1 MSKLMNVQV
10 AAVCVALAIV
20 RSALAGPNPAAVSH
34 ENWERKVIERDLD
47 PDEVVYPFEATP
59 EMMDWAREKLQPYAQ
74 RDVLLKLKALQT
86 ALLNTSYS
94 FSYDKARTL
103 TAADAFAAREGNCIS
118 FTSLFVA
125 ISRGLGV
132 QTFLVAVRRAPSV
145 ERTEDVTVVNQHI
158 VAAYQSPRKIHIYD
172 FYSTSTE
179 PYYSKRVIDDVTAS
193 AIFHTNLGADGIRSG
208 DLEEAQRQLVIA
220 TTLVPDWAPA
230 WTNLGVARSR
240 AGDLDGALEAYRT
253 ALLADPVNPSAL
265 TNMAIAY
272 RALGRE
278 DEAQAA
284 LRAAA
289 EDTGSPFTLIAL
301 ADADMVQGNLD
312 SAQRYL
318 RRARRWDS
326 REPEVYDALA
336 RLARREGD
344 ASKAEKFS
352 RRAAELRRKQLES
365 MTVQ

>member
-1 MSKLMNVQV
+1 MSNLVNVRVV
-10 AAVCVALAIV
+10 AAIVALAVV
-20 RSALAGPNPAAVSH
+20 RNAWPGPNPAAVSY
-34 ENWERKVIERDLD
+34 ENWERRVIERDLD

-59 EMMDWAREKLQPYAQ
+59 EMMAWAREKLQPYAQ
-74 RDVLLKLKALQT
+74 RDVLLQLAALQS
-86 ALLNTSYS
+86 ALLTTSYS
-94 FSYDKARTL
+94 FSYEKARTL

-125 ISRGLGV
+125 MSRGLGI

-145 ERTEDVTVVNQHI
+145 EKVENVTVVNQHI

-172 FYSTSTE
+172 FYSTTTE
-179 PYYSKRVIDDVTAS
+179 PYSSKRVIDDLTAS

-220 TTLVPDWAPA
+220 TTLVPNWAPA

-240 AGDLDGALEAYRT
+240 MGDVDGALEAYRT

-265 TNMAIAY
+265 TNLAIAY
-272 RALGRE
+272 RSLGRE
-278 DEAQAA
+278 EEAKVA

-289 EDTGSPFTLIAL
+289 EDTTSPFTLIAL
-301 ADADMVQGNLD
+301 ADADMVQGDLD

-318 RRARRWDS
+318 RRARRWDG

-336 RLARREGD
+336 RLALREGD
-344 ASKAEKFS
+344 ASKAGKYAH
-352 RRAAELRRKQLES
+352 RAAELRRKQSKS
-365 MTVQ
+365 MPIQ